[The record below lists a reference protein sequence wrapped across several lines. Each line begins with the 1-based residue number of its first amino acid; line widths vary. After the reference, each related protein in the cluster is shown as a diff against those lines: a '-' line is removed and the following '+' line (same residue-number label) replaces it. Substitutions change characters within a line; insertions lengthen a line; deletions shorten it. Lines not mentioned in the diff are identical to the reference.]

1 MKTKSSRLLMS
12 TQGVRD
18 RAKTSRLTGIT
29 EMTDSLS
36 FSSKEALMA
45 DPYSSE
51 GLFIS
56 IQIYAQTQRKA
67 KIS

>member
-29 EMTDSLS
+29 EMNDSLS
-36 FSSKEALMA
+36 FESKESLMA
-45 DPYSSE
+45 DPYSGE
-51 GLFIS
+51 GFFIS
-56 IQIYAQTQRKA
+56 LQIYGQTQRKA